1 MIPLLGF
8 MPDADPTV
16 SGAILDCENIVP
28 TTKGFAA
35 ANTLTDTGTEA
46 LPGEC
51 RGAGL
56 AILLTN
62 NRRLFAGTADA
73 LYENVSGEWVDMS
86 RSGGYSSGAEN
97 RWRFAQFGNVT
108 LAANQQDVIQQ
119 STNAEFSDIAGAPRA
134 RIIEVV
140 AGFVMALA
148 TVDSTY
154 GDEPDRWWCSGLY
167 DHTTWTPA
175 QSTQSATGRFID
187 SPGEIRAGR
196 KLGNTMVVYKERSM
210 FIGEYIGPPIIWAW
224 QQIPGEIG
232 AASQEAVV
240 SIGTAHLFSGADDFW
255 VFDGSRPVS
264 IGAPVRDWFLEHSNP
279 KYRYRIQG
287 YYDRLAAVVYWHY
300 ASSDSGG
307 ELDACLAYNVKTQR
321 WGKVTR
327 PIAAFVEYAA
337 PGVTFDTM
345 GNLYPTFDDITG
357 IAFDSPQW
365 FYQKPVPAV
374 ITPDGD
380 LMLATGTPGHS
391 SLTVNDMGDD
401 SQYTTLRAVVP
412 RFLQTPLLG
421 SLQAYYKAGE
431 GDAIEPGESA
441 ELFDGRF
448 DLMWSARWHRVKM
461 DFQGAME
468 MTGFNVDLVRDGT
481 R

>member
-16 SGAILDCENIVP
+16 SGAILDCENLIP
-28 TTKGFAA
+28 TAKGFSA
-35 ANTLTDTGTEA
+35 ANSLADTGTQV

-56 AILLTN
+56 AVLLTN
-62 NRRLFAGTADA
+62 ARRLFAGTPTAI
-73 LYENVSGEWVDMS
+73 YENISGEWADVS
-86 RSGGYSSGAEN
+86 RDGGYSSGAEN

-108 LAANQQDVIQQ
+108 LAVNQQDVMQA
-119 STNAEFSDIAGAPRA
+119 SASGAFADIDGAPKV

-148 TVDSTY
+148 TTDTIN

-167 DHTTWTPA
+167 DHTAWAPSQA
-175 QSTQSATGRFID
+175 TQAATARFID

-196 KLGNTMVVYKERSM
+196 KLGNTMVVYKENSM
-210 FIGEYIGPPIIWAW
+210 YIGEYVGPPVIWAW
-224 QQIPGEIG
+224 QQVPGEIG
-232 AASQEAVV
+232 ASSQEAVV
-240 SIGTAHLFSGADDFW
+240 SIGTAHLFFGADDFW
-255 VFDGSRPVS
+255 IFDGSRPVP
-264 IGAPVRDWFLEHSNP
+264 IGAPIRDWFLEHSNP

-300 ASSDSGG
+300 ASSDSIG

-327 PIAAFVEYAA
+327 PISAFVEYAA
-337 PGVTFDTM
+337 PGVTYDTL
-345 GNLYPTFDDITG
+345 GNLYETYDDIAD
-357 IAFDSPQW
+357 IPYDSPQW

-374 ITPDGD
+374 MTPDGY
-380 LMLATGTPGHS
+380 LMLATGTPERS
-391 SLTVNDMGDD
+391 SITINDIGDD
-401 SQYTTLRAVVP
+401 TQYTTLRGVIP
-412 RFLQTPLLG
+412 RFLKTPLLG
-421 SLQAYYKAGE
+421 SLHAYYKAGE
-431 GDAIEPGESA
+431 GDALEPGEVA

-448 DLMWSARWHRVKM
+448 DFMWSARWHRVTM
-461 DFQGAME
+461 QYQGAME
-468 MTGFNVDLVRDGT
+468 TNGFDVDLVVDGS